1 MSTIPSVTRNEL
13 IANLFVAATNLDAS
27 LNAKLGELANILA
40 TEVAGFDLPL
50 ASKLALLESA
60 YKDDFKL
67 LAVNRNTV
75 ASLRAAL
82 TCKVAGGMLVE
93 VKAPSKDGK
102 VGAVLKPA
110 DKLSVGEAKKFAAVV
125 KADAAEAERSPEE
138 AQRAEQLEKSMK
150 AAAQEVSN
158 KLATAVAQAKAE
170 EAFAYVLHDAR
181 RATLTAKLAA
191 IGYKLAKLTTAPT
204 K

>member
-60 YKDDFKL
+60 YKDDFKAL
-67 LAVNRNTV
+67 SANRNTV

-181 RATLTAKLAA
+181 RATLAAKLAA